1 MKRISSALLVVL
13 SALILLTGC
22 QKDAGPLVTGTAEF
36 LSETEFAI
44 NYMPDGNMFLA
55 QPIYITPDSLG
66 HYEFDK
72 NLEEGSGDYEVLLG
86 NSLYGIH
93 LENGKTVVMNI
104 KETEPGKY
112 DVSFEGDNVEI
123 CEIVSTILPAYDLYT
138 YSAMSDDVATPK
150 VFLSRL
156 EIAHKKVLEKLAV
169 MNDKVAKD
177 WYTELSEA
185 KYLGTKA
192 RILQDKATDLGMK
205 PMEMPEYRK
214 IIDGIDP
221 NSDASYYSYNSLLWV
236 AEQVTEDI
244 AIGGNML
251 PSSLETMKIVEEKIT
266 NEKVRKME
274 TYAIAHQFFAYG
286 DHRSGKDEFW
296 TRYKEFAKD
305 YPEFIKAFEAEY
317 NKEVQ
322 DLTDASLPEGL
333 QLTQPDG
340 KKVAIETLWSEGKY
354 TYVDC
359 WATWCGP
366 CCKEIPHLEKLVE
379 KMADQDKVQFVS
391 FSMDSDVDAW
401 HKKLD
406 KDQPQWAQYILDA
419 EASQSLSN
427 ALNISGIP
435 RFFIIAPDGSI
446 VDPDTKRPSD
456 DSLEEML
463 RNL

>member
-1 MKRISSALLVVL
+1 MALV

-22 QKDAGPLVTGTAEF
+22 HKEAGPLVIGTAEF

-55 QPIYITPDSLG
+55 QPVFITPDSVG
-66 HYEFDK
+66 HYEFDRE
-72 NLEEGSGDYEVLLG
+72 LEEGSGDYEVLLG
-86 NSLYGIH
+86 NSLYGVH
-93 LENGKTVVMNI
+93 LEKGKTVVMNV

-112 DVSFEGDNVEI
+112 DVSFEGDNAEVSEV
-123 CEIVSTILPAYDLYT
+123 VSTILPAYDLYT
-138 YSAMSDDVATPK
+138 YSSMSDEEASAEE
-150 VFLSRL
+150 FLARL
-156 EIAHKKVLEKLAV
+156 DKAHKQALEKVSGLS
-169 MNDKVAKD
+169 DQTAKE

-192 RILQDKATDLGMK
+192 RILQDKATDLGIK
-205 PMEMPEYRK
+205 PMEMPEYRN

-221 NSDASYYSYNSLLWV
+221 NNDASYYSYNSLLWV
-236 AEQVTEDI
+236 AEQVSEEV
-244 AIGGNML
+244 AVGGNML

-274 TYAIAHQFFAYG
+274 TYSVAHQFFAYG
-286 DHRSGKDEFW
+286 DHRTGKEEFW
-296 TRYKEFAKD
+296 ARYKEFAKD

-317 NKEVQ
+317 NKEVK
-322 DLTDASLPEGL
+322 DLAEASLPEGL

-340 KKVAIETLWSEGKY
+340 KKVAIETLWSKGKY

-401 HKKLD
+401 KKKLD
-406 KDQPQWAQYILDA
+406 SDQPQWAQYILDA
-419 EASQSLSN
+419 EASQALSE
-427 ALNISGIP
+427 ALTINGIP
-435 RFFIIAPDGSI
+435 RFFIIGPDGSI

-463 RNL
+463 RNLE